1 VKMPRFFA
9 VFPELGI
16 VMLRP
21 TRLEEC
27 PRHSEIYCAD
37 QVSAELLLGS
47 KLQNHNFPI
56 WQLVSS
62 QEVMALVAIPLVVQE
77 DQVVQVVQDRAGL
90 AGLEVQVVLVVL
102 VMMAMMGRVVKA
114 AMMSVLV
121 LELVLE
127 LESELTLELVL
138 ELVSELA
145 SELTLASLQQNQ
157 D

>member
-1 VKMPRFFA
+1 MKMPRFFA

-77 DQVVQVVQDRAGL
+77 DQVVQVVQEGQAGL
-90 AGLEVQVVLVVL
+90 VDLKGQLAPL
-102 VMMAMMGRVVKA
+102 VKA
-114 AMMSVLV
+114 MTAWEVL
-121 LELVLE
+121 
-127 LESELTLELVL
+127 
-138 ELVSELA
+138 
-145 SELTLASLQQNQ
+145 
-157 D
+157 

>member
-102 VMMAMMGRVVKA
+102 VMMAMMGRVKA